1 MVVIEMFS
9 HLICI
14 YRQVKYLI
22 TGKTTEYVH
31 KKCVAI
37 AQNLKYICRT
47 RTKKKLLTVI
57 FFVSRCIIEE
67 NTFLKFSLF

>member
-37 AQNLKYICRT
+37 AQNLKYICKPEL
-47 RTKKKLLTVI
+47 KKN
-57 FFVSRCIIEE
+57 S
-67 NTFLKFSLF
+67 